1 MRQFTQGLMAAS
13 LIATSSLAV
22 AASSPVAPMAASA
35 PLAHFTPVQQQE
47 LKQYLATYIMQNPEL
62 LLASVQRMQAEQQM
76 QQVDMGRK
84 QAIAHA
90 AELVQDKYSP
100 TIHKG
105 TVTLVEFFDYQCSVC
120 HMVQPSVEQFIKAHP
135 DVRVV
140 FKSFPIFGPA
150 SQYAA
155 KVSIAASMQGSA
167 KFLAFHQAMFKSNL
181 MEGKLKT
188 SDVDMIAKKSGLD
201 MALLQKDMQLPTVA
215 GEIKTTYRLA
225 QELHLVGTPAFIAM
239 PTDITN
245 KKILANTAFIPGGAQ
260 LAGLEQAV
268 AKVKQ

>member
-1 MRQFTQGLMAAS
+1 MRQLTQGLIAAS
-13 LIATSSLAV
+13 LIATSSLAM
-22 AASSPVAPMAASA
+22 AVAPAAPTTAPVA
-35 PLAHFTPVQQQE
+35 PLAHFTPDQQQE
-47 LKQYLATYIMQNPEL
+47 LKRYLATYIMQNPEL
-62 LLASVQRMQAEQQM
+62 LVASVQRMQAEQQM
-76 QQVDMGRK
+76 QQVDRGRK

-90 AELVQDKYSP
+90 ADLVQDKYSP
-100 TIHKG
+100 TVHKG
-105 TVTLVEFFDYQCSVC
+105 SVTLVEFFDYQCSVC

-155 KVSIAASMQGSA
+155 KVSIAAGMQGSA

-188 SDVDMIAKKSGLD
+188 SDVDVIAKKSGLD
-201 MALLQKDMQLPTVA
+201 MALLKKDMQLPAVTD
-215 GEIKTTYRLA
+215 EIKLTYQLA
-225 QELHLVGTPAFIAM
+225 QELHLVGTPAFVAM

-245 KKILANTAFIPGGAQ
+245 KKMLANTAFIPGGTQ
-260 LAGLEQAV
+260 LSGLEQAV
-268 AKVKQ
+268 TKLKS